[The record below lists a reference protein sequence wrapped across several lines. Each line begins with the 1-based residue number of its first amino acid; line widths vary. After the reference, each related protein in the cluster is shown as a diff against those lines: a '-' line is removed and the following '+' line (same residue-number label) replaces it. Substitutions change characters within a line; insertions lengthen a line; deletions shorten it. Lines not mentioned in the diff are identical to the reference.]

1 MLVEDL
7 NAARNRWWLFL
18 LLGAVL
24 ILLGLLALSAMGLFT
39 EIVVFYFGWLFLIGG
54 VLHVVSA
61 FSARVG
67 GGLFFHLLAGLLDG
81 VVGLLI
87 LARPEQAA
95 AVLTALLAM
104 LFLVGGLLR
113 IGVAVSL
120 QYPRWGVSA
129 FSGLIGVVLGIAILI
144 DFDESRVVIIGLF
157 VGLELL
163 SRGIA
168 WVVTSLALRGLKEG
182 TEPSPRP
189 E

>member
-1 MLVEDL
+1 
-7 NAARNRWWLFL
+7 
-18 LLGAVL
+18 
-24 ILLGLLALSAMGLFT
+24 
-39 EIVVFYFGWLFLIGG
+39 
-54 VLHVVSA
+54 
-61 FSARVG
+61 
-67 GGLFFHLLAGLLDG
+67 
-81 VVGLLI
+81 
-87 LARPEQAA
+87 
-95 AVLTALLAM
+95 M

-120 QYPRWGVSA
+120 QYPRWGFSA